1 MKSSIFSINDI
12 ITIVMAM
19 IEDIDNEEKYGIES
33 DDLNIPI
40 NINEKIEDLSDKD
53 CEELF
58 YLIDKIAEKVYSIK
72 NGELH
77 ELNLIHKEVIE
88 FTNENLSKFIE

>member
-19 IEDIDNEEKYGIES
+19 IEDIDNKEKYGIES

-58 YLIDKIAEKVYSIK
+58 YLIDKIAENVYSIK